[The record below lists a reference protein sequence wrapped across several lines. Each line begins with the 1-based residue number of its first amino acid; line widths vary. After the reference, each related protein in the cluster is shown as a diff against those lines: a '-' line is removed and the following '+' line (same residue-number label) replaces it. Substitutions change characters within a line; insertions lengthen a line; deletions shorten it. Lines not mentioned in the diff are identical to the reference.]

1 MLSKLLPLLILVPLI
16 ELALLIYVGIVI
28 GALYTILIVLI
39 TGLIGIVILR
49 KQGVAILRKTR
60 SNLEQGILPAEGIVD
75 GALVLL
81 AGVLLITPGMIMDVL
96 GFVLLIP
103 QVRRFINNQLR
114 AAARRKFERGE
125 VYYWRAH

>member
-1 MLSKLLPLLILVPLI
+1 MLLKLLPLFILVPLI

-75 GALVLL
+75 GTLVLL

>member
-49 KQGVAILRKTR
+49 KQRTAIFRKIR
-60 SNLEQGILPAEGIVD
+60 GNFEQGILPAEGIVD

-96 GFVLLIP
+96 GFALLVP
-103 QVRRFINNQLR
+103 QVRRFISNQIR
-114 AAARRKFERGE
+114 VAARRKFERGAI
-125 VYYWRAH
+125 YYRRVH

>member
-1 MLSKLLPLLILVPLI
+1 MLSKLLPLFILVPLI

-75 GALVLL
+75 GTLVLL

-114 AAARRKFERGE
+114 AAARRKLERGAI
-125 VYYWRAH
+125 YYRRVH

>member
-28 GALYTILIVLI
+28 GALYTILVVLI

-114 AAARRKFERGE
+114 VAARRKFERGE

>member
-75 GALVLL
+75 GTLVLL

>member
-1 MLSKLLPLLILVPLI
+1 MLLKLLPLFILVPLI

-75 GALVLL
+75 GTLVLL

-103 QVRRFINNQLR
+103 QVRRFINDQLR

>member
-28 GALYTILIVLI
+28 GALYTILVVLI

-75 GALVLL
+75 GTLVLL

-114 AAARRKFERGE
+114 VAARRKLERGE

>member
-1 MLSKLLPLLILVPLI
+1 MLSKLLPFLILVPLV

-75 GALVLL
+75 GTLVLL

-103 QVRRFINNQLR
+103 QVRRFINDQLR